1 MPIKLKPKTDSS
13 KTDEQKL
20 KERKEQDDYI
30 ELLNQVKENMY
41 GDGVKDNS
49 SKQTD
54 TNSTEN
60 QTDEALNVEE
70 KESKT
75 SLDELLETAKRKGK
89 GKMEMTRVFVDKD
102 LAEIYKLLA
111 MREGVTMS
119 SLMSAV
125 LSEYLKDKV
134 DDVKHRISTKRNKY
148 L

>member
-1 MPIKLKPKTDSS
+1 MPIKPQPKNGNSV

-20 KERKEQDDYI
+20 KEQREQENYVDLLERVKSEMYAKESPNEQA
-30 ELLNQVKENMY
+30 NTVPN
-41 GDGVKDNS
+41 
-49 SKQTD
+49 
-54 TNSTEN
+54 EN
-60 QTDEALNVEE
+60 QTSETSKVSE
-70 KESKT
+70 KERKT
-75 SLDELLETAKRKGK
+75 RLEELLETAKNKN
-89 GKMEMTRVFVDKD
+89 KMEMTRVFVDKD

-134 DDVKHRISTKRNKY
+134 DEVKHRISTKKNKY

>member
-20 KERKEQDDYI
+20 KERREQDAYI

>member
-1 MPIKLKPKTDSS
+1 MPIKPQPKNGNSA

-20 KERKEQDDYI
+20 KEQREQENYVDLLERVKSEMYAKESPNEQA
-30 ELLNQVKENMY
+30 NTVPN
-41 GDGVKDNS
+41 
-49 SKQTD
+49 
-54 TNSTEN
+54 EN
-60 QTDEALNVEE
+60 QTSETSKVSE
-70 KESKT
+70 KERKT
-75 SLDELLETAKRKGK
+75 RLEELLETAKNKN
-89 GKMEMTRVFVDKD
+89 KMEMTRVFVDKD

-134 DDVKHRISTKRNKY
+134 DEVKHRISTKKNKY

>member
-1 MPIKLKPKTDSS
+1 MPIKPQPKKVNNE

-20 KERKEQDDYI
+20 QDQKEQEEY
-30 ELLNQVKENMY
+30 LNFLEGVKEEMY
-41 GDGVKDNS
+41 GKKS
-49 SKQTD
+49 SQEQTN
-54 TNSTEN
+54 TVPEQI
-60 QTDEALNVEE
+60 QTDETSNVGE
-70 KESKT
+70 KQKKT
-75 SLDELLETAKRKGK
+75 ELDELLETVKKK
-89 GKMEMTRVFVDKD
+89 SKMEMTRVFVDKD

-134 DDVKHRISTKRNKY
+134 DEVKHRISTKKNKY